1 MRLNTDNYETFLI
14 LEDLLSY
21 DATPFN
27 VEKAAFNVS
36 VHEREESGR
45 SSNVVVSLVNDNGFR
60 ISHLSFP
67 SLSQLIRK
75 KINVD
80 SQ

>member
-21 DATPFN
+21 DAIPFN
-27 VEKAAFNVS
+27 VGKAAFNVS
-36 VHEREESGR
+36 VHEREGSGR

-75 KINVD
+75 KINID

>member
-1 MRLNTDNYETFLI
+1 MRLNTGNYENFLI
-14 LEDLLSY
+14 LEHLLSY

-27 VEKAAFNVS
+27 VGKAAFNVS
-36 VHEREESGR
+36 VHEREGSGR
-45 SSNVVVSLVNDNGFR
+45 SSNVVVSLVSYNGFR
-60 ISHLSFP
+60 ISHLFFP

-75 KINVD
+75 KITID

>member
-1 MRLNTDNYETFLI
+1 MRLNTNNYETFLI

-21 DATPFN
+21 YATPFN
-27 VEKAAFNVS
+27 VRKAAFNIS
-36 VHEREESGR
+36 VHEREGSGR
-45 SSNVVVSLVNDNGFR
+45 SSNVLVSLVSDNGFR

-75 KINVD
+75 KISID